1 MICFQVSKIKARQE
15 VTKLLREWK
24 KYGVRNIQIDKHRN
38 IVFGSVAAKNCQ
50 SFAYLLTWPP
60 ANIS

>member
-24 KYGVRNIQIDKHRN
+24 KYGVHNIQIDKHRN

-50 SFAYLLTWPP
+50 SFAYLLT
-60 ANIS
+60 